1 MTPIL
6 ARCTRCDS
14 EFPLFAV
21 VEDGTG
27 DCPRCRQPLA
37 AGDTGALLEW
47 AAVADAAEYRLCTA
61 IRFLRQTGGHLFVD
75 WRSVVRSVYREA
87 VGESLPV
94 AAEAA
99 SSGTEL
105 APARSEWRTASQ
117 PRRDRYRHLRMVW
130 RRSEPES
137 Q

>member
-6 ARCTRCDS
+6 ALCTRCDS

-27 DCPRCRQPLA
+27 DCPRCLQPLA

-87 VGESLPV
+87 I
-94 AAEAA
+94 
-99 SSGTEL
+99 GT
-105 APARSEWRTASQ
+105 Q

-130 RRSEPES
+130 RRFEPES